1 MKIYLLE
8 WEDCDMIG
16 GFYDDSLEQCF
27 NTTKSLLSFSLQHTM
42 ELKKAKSIEIEYIKS
57 HSELNEMRK
66 QRNMEQKPL
75 LDTYISNL
83 MKDYGV
89 TER

>member
-8 WEDCDMIG
+8 WEDSDMIG
-16 GFYDDSLEQCF
+16 GFYGDSLEQCF

>member
-1 MKIYLLE
+1 
-8 WEDCDMIG
+8 
-16 GFYDDSLEQCF
+16 
-27 NTTKSLLSFSLQHTM
+27 M

-66 QRNMEQKPL
+66 QRNMEQKPT
-75 LDTYISNL
+75 LDNYLSNF

-89 TER
+89 TES

>member
-16 GFYDDSLEQCF
+16 GFYADSLEQCF
-27 NTTKSLLSFSLQHTM
+27 NTCKSLLSFSLQHTM
-42 ELKKAKSIEIEYIKS
+42 ELKKAKSIEIEYLKS

-66 QRNMEQKPL
+66 KRNMEQKPL
-75 LDTYISNL
+75 FDNYVSSI
-83 MKDYGV
+83 MKDYGI
-89 TER
+89 TES